1 MAVKRERIN
10 LKEIEDLFFD
20 DDYLDDFE
28 YFGFD
33 VIHEEIT
40 ESDLD
45 HQLNEGFTIVKR
57 QSDGKF
63 FKVLTCTDI
72 DGVYITND
80 FAEEVFPQQK
90 TITVYE

>member
-40 ESDLD
+40 DSDLD
-45 HQLNEGFTIVKR
+45 HQMNNGFTILKR

-63 FKVLTCTDI
+63 FKVFTVTDI
-72 DGVYITND
+72 DGDYLFND
-80 FAEEVFPQQK
+80 IAEEVFPTQK